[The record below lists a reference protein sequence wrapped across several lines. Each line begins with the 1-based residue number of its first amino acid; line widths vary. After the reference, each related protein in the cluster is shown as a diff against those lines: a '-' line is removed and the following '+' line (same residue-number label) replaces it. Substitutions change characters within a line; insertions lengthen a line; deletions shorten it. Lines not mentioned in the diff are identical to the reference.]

1 MGWLLIAWLFF
12 ASIAYFRFEKY
23 LPTLTDSQKLSGP
36 AYDQQIRGALLDYL
50 PVTAKKIPE
59 KKAPALPL
67 TTAGIVT
74 LNYFDHRSN
83 YFASEFDVLSDED
96 AIVQFPVMS
105 FPGWEIYQN
114 RLATPIRVDID
125 NDFGLITVKLTKGHH
140 FIQVFFENTLLRT
153 IGNLTTFFSG
163 LALLLWFIFNKN
175 SPDED

>member
-1 MGWLLIAWLFF
+1 
-12 ASIAYFRFEKY
+12 
-23 LPTLTDSQKLSGP
+23 
-36 AYDQQIRGALLDYL
+36 L

-67 TTAGIVT
+67 TKEGIVT

-83 YFASEFDVLSDED
+83 YFASEFDVGSDD
-96 AIVQFPVMS
+96 GAIVQFPVMF

-140 FIQVFFENTLLRT
+140 LLQGFFENTPIRAL
-153 IGNLTTFFSG
+153 GNWSTFFSG

-175 SPDED
+175 SADEN